1 MLRGVEQNCVYPTP
15 QVAAEG
21 CNKRS
26 VLAAAEVAERR
37 GSCVMSRRNGTIW
50 FGLLVLFVICVV
62 VCLLPLDLFARAGGG
77 GGYSGGGSS
86 GGGGGFGG
94 GGGGGG
100 GGSGGGDLIVLLIW
114 LCWHHPYIGIPLVVV
129 VIAFFALGGKR
140 ANEGRRDRVIRRGNM
155 AMSELQRRKAVDGL
169 RSDDP
174 AFDEQKFYDRVS
186 RAFVQIQDAWS
197 QQDLTSVRAFI
208 SDGIYE
214 RFSLQFMEQRDF
226 GYRPSVS
233 NVVIHKML
241 LAQVNRDEFFDQVT
255 VRIKASCI
263 AYRVSLDTGKYV
275 SGNRKTET
283 FVEYWTFLR
292 RRGVQTKDT
301 PGLIEGNCPNCGTD
315 IELNQSAKCQ
325 SCDSLLRS
333 GQYDWVMCEITQ
345 ECEWFGG
352 TSNEVPGA
360 ARYRSETD
368 PGFNIQHLEDRASVV
383 FWRKVMAD
391 RLGQISPLAKM
402 ASPEFC
408 EQHEST
414 LKTTEGE
421 RRYMGDCAV
430 GSVDARGVFRG
441 DGRDTALVEIRWS
454 GTQFTAQPQG
464 PPERSHQSRAAKHL
478 FVFARNSGVQSDVGH
493 TISSS
498 HCPGCGAPESTI
510 TSHACE
516 FCDEVLND
524 GSHDWVLVDILTMY
538 SPDAQDL
545 LRQARTQTAFS
556 AEDSTTESPGV
567 LAGDEQAPH
576 GTELLVWAV
585 KTALADNQLD
595 ANERSMLEQVARH
608 RHVPSQQLEM
618 LIEAAGQ
625 GELDAPEPANP
636 EQAQRWLTAMAD
648 ISLSDGVVRR
658 NEYKLLCQA
667 GSELGMSAYDVKLL
681 LRQRR
686 THLYQAARQR
696 LRDAEQNN

>member
-1 MLRGVEQNCVYPTP
+1 MN
-15 QVAAEG
+15 
-21 CNKRS
+21 
-26 VLAAAEVAERR
+26 
-37 GSCVMSRRNGTIW
+37 RRNKTLW
-50 FGLLVLFVICVV
+50 FGLLALLIVGLV
-62 VCLLPLDLFARAGGG
+62 VCLLPLDVFARAGGG
-77 GGYSGGGSS
+77 GGYSGGGGGGFG

-94 GGGGGG
+94 GGSG
-100 GGSGGGDLIVLLIW
+100 GGSGGGDLIVLLVW
-114 LCWHHPYIGIPLVVV
+114 LCRDHPLIGIPLL
-129 VIAFFALGGKR
+129 IALIALFVFGGKR
-140 ANEGRRDRVIRRGNM
+140 ANDGRRGSVIRRGNM
-155 AMSELQRRKAVDGL
+155 AMSELQRRQAVDGL

-186 RAFVQIQDAWS
+186 QAFVQIQDAWS
-197 QQDLTSVRAFI
+197 QQDLTGVRAFV

-233 NVVIHKML
+233 DVVIHKML

-255 VRIKASCI
+255 VRINASCI

-275 SGNRKTET
+275 SGNRNSET

-292 RRGVQTKDT
+292 RRGVQTKDQ
-301 PGLIEGNCPNCGTD
+301 PGLIEGSCPNCGTE
-315 IELNQSAKCQ
+315 IELNQSAKCE

-352 TSNEVPGA
+352 TSDEVSGA
-360 ARYRSETD
+360 ARYRSKSD
-368 PGFNIQHLEDRASVV
+368 PGFNVQHLEDRASVV

-391 RLGQISPLAKM
+391 RLGQIAPLAKM

-408 EQHEST
+408 EQYETRFKASQ
-414 LKTTEGE
+414 GE
-421 RRYMGDCAV
+421 RRYTGDCAV

-454 GTQFTAQPQG
+454 GSQFTTQPHG
-464 PPERSHQSRAAKHL
+464 PPKRSGQSTAAKHL

-493 TISSS
+493 TICSS

-516 FCDEVLND
+516 FCGEVLND

-538 SPDAQDL
+538 SPAAQEL
-545 LRQARTQTAFS
+545 LGQARAQTAAPVEATAIPL
-556 AEDSTTESPGV
+556 AESIADDQET
-567 LAGDEQAPH
+567 PH
-576 GTELLVWAV
+576 GTDLLVWAV

-595 ANERSMLEQVARH
+595 ARERAVLEQVARN
-608 RHVPSQQLEM
+608 RHVPRQHLEM
-618 LIEAAGQ
+618 LIEAAEQGQ
-625 GELDAPEPANP
+625 LDAPEPVNP
-636 EQAQRWLTAMAD
+636 EQARRWLTAMVD
-648 ISLSDGVVRR
+648 VSLSDGVVHRD
-658 NEYKLLCQA
+658 EYKLLCQA
-667 GSELGMSAYDVKLL
+667 GGRLGMSDYDVKHL

-686 THLYQAARQR
+686 THLYQSARQR
-696 LRDAEQNN
+696 LRDAQQNN